1 MISTGFYY
9 EILDIFYLDRVWYL
23 DQSDI
28 ILFAYPSLH
37 VISVLLSHKLI
48 LIPVKIGTVLIVLHS
63 IILNSQSH
71 VAIITV

>member
-9 EILDIFYLDRVWYL
+9 EILDIIYLDRVGYL

-28 ILFAYPSLH
+28 ILFADPSLH
-37 VISVLLSHKLI
+37 VISVLLIHKLI
-48 LIPVKIGTVLIVLHS
+48 LILVKIGNVLIVLHS

-71 VAIITV
+71 GTIITV